1 MWEYEVLLAALL
13 EVQDRIKKMARGD
26 TGKPL
31 K

>member
-26 TGKPL
+26 DRKPL